1 MICIARMWLE
11 HKEYGIVFF
20 FFFCLRHFPMCALRA
35 QGCGR
40 DISGRVDSLSLVIPF
55 SLSYSSPLSL
65 FILLILSLSL
75 VCPFLSVLFFIPLF
89 PSVFITYSFPLSH
102 SLFLLLYIST
112 SKWVLQ
118 ITFASFNLL
127 SRVFYFKVF
136 SMYATN

>member
-1 MICIARMWLE
+1 MELC
-11 HKEYGIVFF
+11 FF
-20 FFFCLRHFPMCALRA
+20 LFFSSRHFPMCALRA

-40 DISGRVDSLSLVIPF
+40 DISGRVDSLSLSRHPFF
-55 SLSYSSPLSL
+55 SLLFFPSLSLSLAL

-75 VCPFLSVLFFIPLF
+75 VCPFLSFLFFIPLF